1 MWKGAWMYL
10 GIMVLSINDSYG
22 RDGFYNSQETGLA
35 KALSRDVER
44 IVIYRFIDKG
54 QRERETVLEGHDNV
68 VLRFIPSQR
77 IGGNALPD
85 VNRLDSRIDSLL
97 CFSDT
102 QYGFPRIYRWC
113 IKNNID
119 IYPYI
124 GVTRSHST
132 SSLKRF
138 ISDLL
143 FRRNRN
149 IYKKCLCLAKTP
161 AVLKELE
168 DMGVSEVRLLPVGLD
183 GELLNP
189 RYKETAR
196 EELLKEF
203 GYGCDD
209 RIVLFIGRLID
220 EKEPL
225 RLIRIFT
232 KVFCR
237 DDSFRLLM
245 VGNGPLR
252 DEVDRAIEGY
262 GLGGAVKRID
272 RIPNKEIW
280 KLFRIADV
288 FVNLNRQEIFGMA
301 VLEALYYDCRV
312 VAWTAPGPDHILRDT
327 GIICSSDEEVAEAL
341 LGHGNADT
349 HGFIQ
354 ENFVWGRLAERVEDI
369 LCTT

>member
-1 MWKGAWMYL
+1 MFL

-22 RDGFYNSQETGLA
+22 RGGFYNSQETGLA
-35 KALSRDVER
+35 KALSGSVER
-44 IVIYRFIDKG
+44 IVIYRFTDDEKKESESVI
-54 QRERETVLEGHDNV
+54 EGHDNITFSIIASKRV
-68 VLRFIPSQR
+68 
-77 IGGNALPD
+77 GGNALPD
-85 VNRLDSRIDSLL
+85 VRKLDSSIDRLI

-113 IKNNID
+113 RKNNID

-124 GVTRSHST
+124 GVVKSHST
-132 SSLKRF
+132 SPLKRF

-143 FRRNRN
+143 FTRNLN

-183 GELLNP
+183 EELLNP

-196 EELLKEF
+196 EKLLEEF
-203 GYGCDD
+203 GYGRDE

-225 RLIRIFT
+225 RLIRIFAG
-232 KVFCR
+232 VFQR
-237 DDSFRLLM
+237 DDSFRLFM

-252 DEVDRAIEGY
+252 EDVEKAIGEY
-262 GLGGAVKRID
+262 GLGSAVRMIE
-272 RIPNKEIW
+272 RIPNNEIW
-280 KLFRIADV
+280 KLYRMAEV
-288 FVNLNRQEIFGMA
+288 FINLNRQEIFGMA

-312 VAWTAPGPDHILRDT
+312 VAWSAPGPDHILRET
-327 GIICSSDEEVAEAL
+327 GVICNSDGEVIEAL
-341 LGHGNADT
+341 LCHGDADT
-349 HGFIQ
+349 HDYIQ
-354 ENFVWGRLAERVEDI
+354 ENFVWGRIAKRLDDL